1 MGAKIN
7 NIRVLLTKPNLDDH
21 DRGIRQVAAGLR
33 EAGLEVIFT
42 RFKFPEE
49 IMKTAIDEDVNMI
62 GISFLSGAHMYVS
75 SELMRLMEASHCGDI
90 PVILGGIIPDDDVP
104 QLQKIGVSKVFGPG
118 TFVRD
123 ITKYVLNQLGTN

>member
-1 MGAKIN
+1 MGGKTN

-33 EAGLEVIFT
+33 EAGIEVIFT
-42 RFKFPEE
+42 RFRFPEE

-62 GISFLSGAHMYVS
+62 GISFLSGAHMYIT
-75 SELMRLMEASHCGDI
+75 SELMRLMKESHCGDV

-104 QLQKIGVSKVFGPG
+104 SLQKMGVDKVFGPG

-123 ITKYVLNQLGTN
+123 ITKYVMDQLGTN

>member
-1 MGAKIN
+1 MGAKTN

-33 EAGLEVIFT
+33 EAGIEVIFT

-49 IMKTAIDEDVNMI
+49 IMKTAIDEDVDMI
-62 GISFLSGAHMYVS
+62 GISFLSGAHTYIS
-75 SELMRLMEASHCGDI
+75 SELIRLLKESNCDDI
-90 PVILGGIIPDDDVP
+90 PVILGGIIPDDDIP
-104 QLQKIGVSKVFGPG
+104 QLHKIGVRKVFGPG

-123 ITKYVLNQLGTN
+123 IIEYVTSITSK